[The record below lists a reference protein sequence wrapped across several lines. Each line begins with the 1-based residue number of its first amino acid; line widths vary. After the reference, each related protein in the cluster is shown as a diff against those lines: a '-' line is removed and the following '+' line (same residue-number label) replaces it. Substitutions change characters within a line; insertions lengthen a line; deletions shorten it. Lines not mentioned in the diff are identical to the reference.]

1 MTPIKRLLLAT
12 DFSDWARRAEHYAC
26 SLAASWQIPLT
37 IMTVLEF
44 PPGMDPEYALNKH
57 YLTERM
63 DEASFR
69 LADFKSRAILKE
81 LRRPLGSRRAF
92 QAMRSLPQHGPR
104 TAICSLSGREAPPVS
119 LTSC

>member
-1 MTPIKRLLLAT
+1 MTPIKRLLLAS
-12 DFSDWARRAEHYAC
+12 DFSGWARRAEHYAC

-44 PPGMDPEYALNKH
+44 PPGMDPEYAVNKH

-69 LADFKSRAILKE
+69 LSDFMSRAILTQ
-81 LRRPLGSRRAF
+81 RRFHER
-92 QAMRSLPQHGPR
+92 RSLGPR
-104 TAICSLSGREAPPVS
+104 YRG
-119 LTSC
+119 LTIPLADYN